1 MSGKKVFI
9 YEKSTAFGPGAERVW
24 SDTPIQED
32 SQDKI
37 RWQNESLWP
46 AYSANST
53 PSHLDAS
60 SIDPVGPRGTDNR
73 QWKPSASQRAVRY
86 AWKKV
91 HKIAPMLDGDGE
103 HLTEFNLETD
113 FGERNEFYNLYIDL
127 QDLIDSFPNSYG
139 FMRDEFP
146 YDEPDRRGPI
156 GGNPWENAQA
166 NPGDPD
172 AIATGAAAIL
182 SPKFAKFLQDMYGIV
197 CMPYVNT
204 RTGNPSRIQGPETQ
218 PSEQFAAGYFR
229 RYEDH
234 TTTIDGLVDDNP
246 LRTSRDYDYEI
257 PNGIPYAR
265 LDKRY
270 NFIIPDYENALHEKI
285 IPNDLTRLTPNIY
298 LLEEAR
304 TTRYEM
310 RELRRD
316 YRATGEPALW
326 GAINR
331 MADVG
336 DFVKLSGLIDSDSL
350 LRDYFCS
357 WVGAVDKIVPF
368 DANVPEAFLEH
379 ANAVKALLSRQAPDP
394 LQGAPKFNYLFL
406 APEEATFFS
415 EVAEAAARYPL
426 YNRISF
432 KPLSGIDVE
441 VPSTSR
447 QTPRNADRRRR
458 RRRRQDP
465 SANIAGNKLRDL
477 GLTKHF
483 ARFITMMM
491 QRDFDYYSIMTNPLF
506 DVPVSF
512 NSDNPGLKLR
522 SIDILRLILSYDYSY
537 DIHAQRANRRAQD
550 LPVGAQEDYKRF
562 LYLYDSEVANQRYR
576 SLIVLGRGADGH
588 LAEEEFDIAPSREGN
603 ELTDG
608 DARSEL
614 TAWLRKKIKQKL
626 RTYQQILEGE
636 QAQSEIVLYRIEKSL
651 NGEHVQDFLIPNT
664 DDLGS
669 IFEYFDTQIAPGRPG
684 QYRYTYKIYATYLV
698 VGNEYR
704 RNIWSRETDELN
716 FPLRQAGD
724 RRPYALAPPTAPD
737 NWFRRWYSGMP
748 EHPMV
753 NLEGDVVPQLRGLLN
768 SDSDEYIGG
777 LDVSMD
783 YSGNVEGLAGR
794 DLIRIG
800 LLVNNRPSVRMVE
813 TLVYESLEQDTFSNP
828 PLPPNV
834 EFYPL
839 KGDNNKML
847 VDMSMLVNTSLKE
860 VPVSFNEGD
869 VDLFGRVRRSQ
880 IEQRLLTGED
890 VDSRKVL
897 FSNDDFPS
905 SYEVYRLQEAPAS
918 YADFADAL
926 HYSKDLRDDDGVPMT
941 TSHVFTDFLVPN
953 VKYYYTFRTKD
964 VHDLVSNPSA
974 VYRVELV
981 DNLGAVYLLTEVYS
995 FAQEKPTYTKD
1006 LQQYLKISPSI
1017 IQGELNQALSGLVD
1031 GNGELV
1037 PSAFEKDVVLGP
1049 DVEQVWNKKLKF
1061 RITSKKTG
1069 RKIDINVDFKTK
1081 IDTTKRDE
1089 YGLGCPPID
1098 PDPPPPPPRP
1108 AGDIAGQ
1115 WMPEGPGPPEV
1126 RQEADRDLSDLGPD
1140 GLDVQVD
1147 VRRIQVPDGMS
1158 ALDPLPQA
1166 PVDHSHQ
1173 LRQSPQTP
1181 DESDT
1186 PERPLIDPDPF
1197 GQGGNY

>member
-1 MSGKKVFI
+1 MSGKKILI
-9 YEKSTAFGPGAERVW
+9 YGKSAAWGPGAERVW

-46 AYSANST
+46 AYAHVDV
-53 PSHLDAS
+53 PAGLDAS
-60 SIDPVGPRGTDNR
+60 TIELVAPIGTDNR
-73 QWKPSASQRAVRY
+73 QWKPSASQPAVRY

-91 HKIAPMLDGDGE
+91 HKIAPKRNPRNGE
-103 HLTEFNLETD
+103 HLAEFNLETD

-127 QDLIDSFPNSYG
+127 QDLIDNFPESYG
-139 FMRDEFP
+139 FTREEFP
-146 YDEPDRRGPI
+146 ASEVGDAGDFNRVTGGPA
-156 GGNPWENAQA
+156 E
-166 NPGDPD
+166 
-172 AIATGAAAIL
+172 IL

-218 PSEQFAAGYFR
+218 PSEQFATGYFR

-234 TTTIDGLVDDNP
+234 TTTIDGLVDESS
-246 LRTSRDYDYEI
+246 LRTRRDYEI
-257 PNGIPYAR
+257 PDGVPYAR
-265 LDKRY
+265 LEKRY

-304 TTRYEM
+304 TTSRYEI
-310 RELRRD
+310 RELMRD
-316 YRATGEPALW
+316 HRATGEPALW

-336 DFVKLSGLIDSDSL
+336 GFVKLSGLIDSDSL

-379 ANAVKALLSRQAPDP
+379 ANAVKALLSRQPPDRHA
-394 LQGAPKFNYLFL
+394 GARKFDGLFL

-432 KPLSGIDVE
+432 KPLSG
-441 VPSTSR
+441 TR
-447 QTPRNADRRRR
+447 PRRGATN
-458 RRRRQDP
+458 
-465 SANIAGNKLRDL
+465 SGNKIRRL
-477 GLTKHF
+477 GLSKHF
-483 ARFITMMM
+483 ARFITMISPDTD
-491 QRDFDYYSIMTNPLF
+491 RDFDYYSIITNPLF
-506 DVPVSF
+506 DAPVSF

-522 SIDILRLILSYDYSY
+522 SIDVLRLILSYD
-537 DIHAQRANRRAQD
+537 HTATPRT
-550 LPVGAQEDYKRF
+550 DYERF
-562 LYLYDSEVANQRYR
+562 LYNYAGVRATQRYR
-576 SLIVLGRGADGH
+576 SLVVLGRGTDGH
-588 LAEEEFDIAPSREGN
+588 LANEEFDIAPSREGN
-603 ELTDG
+603 ELD
-608 DARSEL
+608 DVNARSEL
-614 TAWLRKKIKQKL
+614 TDWLRTKIKQKL
-626 RTYQQILEGE
+626 RTYQQILEGL
-636 QAQSEIVLYRIEKSL
+636 QAHSEIVLYRIEKSL
-651 NGEHVQDFLIPNT
+651 NGEHVQDFLVPNT

-669 IFEYFDTQIAPGRPG
+669 IFEYFDTQIVPGSPG
-684 QYRYTYKIYATYLV
+684 QFRYTYKIYATYLV

-704 RNIWSRETDELN
+704 RNIWSSESDILN
-716 FPLRQAGD
+716 FPLRPGAHPD
-724 RRPYALAPPTAPD
+724 VLVPPTDPD

-748 EHPMV
+748 EHPEV
-753 NLEGDVVPQLRGLLN
+753 NLEGDVTPQLRGLFD
-768 SDSDEYIGG
+768 SRSDEFFGR
-777 LDVSMD
+777 LDVIMD
-783 YSGNVEGLAGR
+783 FNSNVEGLEGR

-813 TLVYESLEQDTFSNP
+813 TLVYESLDQDTFSNP

-839 KGDNNKML
+839 KGVNNKML
-847 VDMSMLVNTSLKE
+847 VDMSMLVNTDLKE
-860 VPVSFNEGD
+860 VPVSFSESD
-869 VDLFGRVRRSQ
+869 VDLFRRVRRSQ

-890 VDSRKVL
+890 IDSRKIL

-905 SYEVYRLQEAPAS
+905 SYEVYRLQEAPTS
-918 YADFADAL
+918 YADFSDAL
-926 HYSKDLRDDDGVPMT
+926 HYSKDLRDVDAVPVT

-964 VHDLVSNPSA
+964 IHDLISNPSSI
-974 VYRVELV
+974 YRVELV
-981 DNLGAVYLLTEVYS
+981 DNLGAVYLLAEVYN
-995 FAQEKPTYTKD
+995 FPEERPAYTKD
-1006 LQQYLKISPSI
+1006 LQQYLKISPAI

-1031 GNGELV
+1031 QNGELV

-1049 DVEQVWNKKLKF
+1049 DLEQVWNKKLKF

-1081 IDTTKRDE
+1081 VDTTKRDE

-1098 PDPPPPPPRP
+1098 PDPPPPPPRQGQG
-1108 AGDIAGQ
+1108 GDQ
-1115 WMPEGPGPPEV
+1115 WMPEGPGHRPLGQVFGQAPPPEDFPGATLPP
-1126 RQEADRDLSDLGPD
+1126 ERDLATPDAND
-1140 GLDVQVD
+1140 GLDAQAD
-1147 VRRIQVPDGMS
+1147 VRRRQVSDEMAVPDHLLQGRRGV
-1158 ALDPLPQA
+1158 AGQA
-1166 PVDHSHQ
+1166 PVGPGQGQPRAGDIDLVTGEQRGEPASG
-1173 LRQSPQTP
+1173 LTP
-1181 DESDT
+1181 PRSSKGKTPKPRPNPEPLSD
-1186 PERPLIDPDPF
+1186 PSADDDPDPF
-1197 GQGGNY
+1197 GQDGY